1 MGLKEIP
8 LQFSIDSE
16 EDIRVMVISFFSEL
30 GFDKDEISCE
40 DYFSIHLGHQAIDIS
55 RKIVGGRSDILV
67 SRNGQPL
74 AIVETKAPA
83 HNIEDDDARQAIS
96 YARLLSAIAPFAIV
110 TNGGETKVYDV
121 LASELTPIDNS
132 HNSVWFRNGQQ
143 VSALGDEIRYEATKF
158 LIGINADVLG
168 QFCVQQVSLGLADL
182 KSDLNQN
189 KKYIPELYVERRL
202 LNEAFINWMKSEH
215 SIFAVVAQSG
225 YGKTNFMCAKVEEI
239 AASQFSLFYNA
250 NRFTNGLL
258 QSITNDFIWEFHR
271 EKNSVHV
278 FDRLDQIAKNA
289 DKKLIIFLD
298 AIDENP
304 SGIVAIKNELLEL
317 TKRIQNYPN
326 IKLVI
331 SCKTFDWPYVIIDGS
346 QAFNGLAE
354 TINPS
359 CGHPETR
366 LTTPDAEEIG
376 FHLAEFT
383 AEELEEA
390 TAKYKNAYSLKG
402 DFGGELLKESR
413 NPLMLRFISE
423 IYGGREDLP
432 TSISSLE
439 LFNLYWQ
446 RKSKPIENPGIAEN
460 ILSRTASLIFDSGIR
475 GVPKD
480 QIRSGLAWSD
490 GYDKSLKDLF
500 RLGVLVRANVE
511 ELEII
516 GFEFNKFL
524 LYFYIFKVKKLQV
537 LPLADRVNCLTEL
550 VKTKIGIEALEF
562 YLTIASQDSV
572 NELLKHLASQNL
584 LLCTN
589 IITELAGIKNYEKSP
604 IPIEHI
610 SNYLEFYN
618 FLRDNFF
625 DRLSYSIMPY
635 SKMPL
640 GVIFTG
646 DVPVLFRA
654 CTSTVSQ
661 PIVRI
666 DDKQL
671 IKELFKGPIS
681 RKLQTDLMP
690 VGSFH
695 IGGIHE
701 FSKHPQAA
709 SYKHLVSEIGSALS
723 HKMLDESSA
732 PEVLK
737 ERIYSIL
744 FYEPSIWSQGDDFPP
759 HDHYWKLMG
768 YKDIQEAEEAKITD
782 LINRTNELLN
792 KILPHLEKHD
802 SLYPSRLHHTN
813 QLFAMHFA
821 LSKLDPEDHLGH
833 PPYSIDKLWGY
844 LRGPV
849 DPFLDEVKNLI
860 PYLIYNYKLLFSLNF
875 PTLVEYSDFFTNID
889 KLAIVEIVRS
899 SGFSDFLALSYIV
912 CPSIVGKKPI
922 KVICTSEGHSLTE
935 KLNFNS
941 LWGEGYSVSGDSG
954 CGYIELNV
962 TIENEHI
969 YEPQAQV
976 IKTRFPSRTPIIDQ
990 AYSLI
995 SNNLKSML
1003 NASHSDW
1010 RDSYSDLVNNEYLR
1024 FAASSIVH
1032 GVDK

>member
-16 EDIRVMVISFFSEL
+16 EDIRVMVISFFTEL
-30 GFDKDEISCE
+30 GFDRDEISCE
-40 DYFSIHLGHQAIDIS
+40 DYFSIHLGHQEIEVN
-55 RKIVGGRSDILV
+55 RKNIGGRSDILV

-74 AIVETKAPA
+74 AIVETKTPS
-83 HNIEDDDARQAIS
+83 HKIEDDDAWQAIS

-121 LASELTPIDNS
+121 LASKLTPIDNS
-132 HNSVWFRNGQQ
+132 HNSIWFQNGQH

-168 QFCVQQVSLGLADL
+168 QFCMQQVTLGLADL
-182 KSDLNQN
+182 KSNLNQN

-202 LNEAFINWMKSEH
+202 LNEAFMNWMKSER
-215 SIFAVVAQSG
+215 SIFAVVGQSG

-239 AASQFSLFYNA
+239 DASQFSLFYNA
-250 NRFTNGLL
+250 SRFTNGLV
-258 QSITNDFIWEFHR
+258 QAITSDFFWEFHR
-271 EKNSVHV
+271 EKNIVHI

-304 SGIVAIKNELLEL
+304 TGIVTLKNELLEL
-317 TKRIQNYPN
+317 TTRIQKYPN

-331 SCKTFDWPYVIIDGS
+331 SCKTFDWPYVVIDGN
-346 QAFNGLAE
+346 QAFNCLAE

-359 CGHPETR
+359 IINPETR
-366 LTTPDAEEIG
+366 LTTPDAKQIG
-376 FHLAEFT
+376 FHLEEFT

-390 TAKYKNAYSLKG
+390 ITKYKNAYLLKG
-402 DFGGELLKESR
+402 DFGGELLKESH
-413 NPLMLRFISE
+413 NPLLLRFISE
-423 IYGGREDLP
+423 IYGGREELP

-446 RKSKPIENPGIAEN
+446 RKSEPIENPGISET
-460 ILSRTASLIFDSGIR
+460 ILSRTASLIFDSGTR
-475 GVPKD
+475 GIPKD
-480 QIRSGLAWSD
+480 QIRSDLAWSD

-500 RLGVLVRANVE
+500 RLGVLAKTNIE

-524 LYFYIFKVKKLQV
+524 LFYYIFKVKKFQV
-537 LPLADRVNCLTEL
+537 LPLADRVICITEL

-562 YLTIASQDSV
+562 YLTIASQDAV

-625 DRLSYSIMPY
+625 ERLSYSIMPY

-744 FYEPSIWSQGDDFPP
+744 FYEPSIWLQGDDFPP

-768 YKDIQEAEEAKITD
+768 YKDIQEAEEAKIVDLLKQTD
-782 LINRTNELLN
+782 ELIN
-792 KILPHLEKHD
+792 KIHSHLERRN
-802 SLYPSRLHHTN
+802 SLYPSYLRRTN
-813 QLFAMHFA
+813 QLLAMYFA
-821 LSKLDPEDHLGH
+821 LSKLNPEDHLGH
-833 PPYSIDKLWGY
+833 PPYSIDKLWNY
-844 LRGPV
+844 LRGPI
-849 DPFLDEVKNLI
+849 DPFIDEVKNLI
-860 PYLIYNYKLLFSLNF
+860 PYIIQNYKLLFSQNF
-875 PTLVEYSDFFTNID
+875 PSLIQYSDFYSNID

-912 CPSIVGKKPI
+912 CPSIVGNKTI
-922 KVICTSEGHSLTE
+922 KVIYTSEGHSLTE
-935 KLNFNS
+935 KLYFKS
-941 LWGEGYSVSGDSG
+941 LWGEGYSVSSDSG
-954 CGYIELNV
+954 CGFIELNM

-995 SNNLKSML
+995 SSNIKSLL
-1003 NASHSDW
+1003 NANHLDW
-1010 RDSYSDLVNNEYLR
+1010 RDSYSDLVNDDYLR

-1032 GVDK
+1032 RVG

>member
-8 LQFSIDSE
+8 PQFSVDSE

-30 GFDKDEISCE
+30 GFDRDEISCE
-40 DYFSIHLGHQAIDIS
+40 DYFSIHLGHQAIDIV

-74 AIVETKAPA
+74 AIVETKTPA

-110 TNGGETKVYDV
+110 TNGVETKVYDV
-121 LASELTPIDNS
+121 LASKLTPIDNS
-132 HNSVWFRNGQQ
+132 YNSVWFQNGQQ
-143 VSALGDEIRYEATKF
+143 VSALGDEIMYEATKI

-168 QFCVQQVSLGLADL
+168 QFCAQQVSMGLADL
-182 KSDLNQN
+182 KSDVNQN

-202 LNEAFINWMKSEH
+202 LNDSFMNWMKSDR

-258 QSITNDFIWEFHR
+258 QSITNDFIWEFQR
-271 EKNSVHV
+271 EKNSVQI

-317 TKRIQNYPN
+317 TTRIQNYPN

-331 SCKTFDWPYVIIDGS
+331 SCKTFDWPYVIIDGN

-366 LTTPDAEEIG
+366 LTKPDADEVG

-390 TAKYKNAYSLKG
+390 IAKYKNAYSLNG
-402 DFGGELLKESR
+402 DFGGELLKESC

-423 IYGGREDLP
+423 IYGGGEDLP

-480 QIRSGLAWSD
+480 QIISGLSWSD
-490 GYDKSLKDLF
+490 GYDKSLQDLF
-500 RLGVLVRANVE
+500 RMGVLARANVE

-524 LYFYIFKVKKLQV
+524 LYFYIFKVKKFQV

-550 VKTKIGIEALEF
+550 AKTKIGIEALEF
-562 YLTIASQDSV
+562 YLTIASQDAV
-572 NELLKHLASQNL
+572 NELLKLLASQDFL
-584 LLCTN
+584 FCVK
-589 IITELAGIKNYEKSP
+589 IITELASIKNYKKSP

-610 SNYLEFYN
+610 INYLEFYN
-618 FLRDNFF
+618 FLRNKFF
-625 DRLSYSIMPY
+625 DRLSYATMPY
-635 SKMPL
+635 EKMPL

-646 DVPVLFRA
+646 GVPVLFRA
-654 CTSTVSQ
+654 CTPTVSQ
-661 PIVRI
+661 PMVRI
-666 DDKQL
+666 DDKRL
-671 IKELFKGPIS
+671 IEQLFKGPIS
-681 RKLQTDLMP
+681 SRLQTDLMP
-690 VGSFH
+690 VGSFY

-701 FSKHPQAA
+701 FSNHPQAA

-723 HKMLDESSA
+723 HKMLDESNV

-744 FYEPSIWSQGDDFPP
+744 FYEPSIWLQGDDFPL
-759 HDHYWKLMG
+759 HDQYWKLMG
-768 YKDIQEAEEAKITD
+768 YEDIQKAEEAKIAD
-782 LINRTNELLN
+782 LIKRTNELIN
-792 KILPHLEKHD
+792 KIHPYLERRD
-802 SLYPSRLHHTN
+802 SLYPSHLHRTN

-821 LSKLDPEDHLGH
+821 LSKLDLEDHLGH

-844 LRGPV
+844 LRGPI
-849 DPFLDEVKNLI
+849 DPFINEVKNLL
-860 PYLIYNYKLLFSLNF
+860 PYFINNYKLLFSLNF
-875 PTLVEYSDFFTNID
+875 PTLVDYSDFFTNID
-889 KLAIVEIVRS
+889 KLAIVEIGRS

-912 CPSIVGKKPI
+912 CPSIVEKKPI
-922 KVICTSEGHSLTE
+922 KVIYTSEGHSLTE
-935 KLNFNS
+935 KLHFTS
-941 LWGEGYSVSGDSG
+941 LWGEGYSVSHDSG
-954 CGYIELNV
+954 CGYVELNV
-962 TIENEHI
+962 TVDNEHI

-995 SNNLKSML
+995 SNNLESML